1 MWMFNLGVLLSPSE
15 PAAYKE
21 FIFII
26 FFFGLKKAPK
36 TNSYISGWKMPLLTL
51 C

>member
-1 MWMFNLGVLLSPSE
+1 MFNLGVLLSPSE

-26 FFFGLKKAPK
+26 FFGLKKAPK